1 MEHRVCSKEG
11 EEQPSPNST
20 LEYTFEEAADQEEEE
35 ASTSGCF
42 EKISADLQGKPIIPK
57 VFIFSFLV
65 PSP

>member
-57 VFIFSFLV
+57 
-65 PSP
+65 